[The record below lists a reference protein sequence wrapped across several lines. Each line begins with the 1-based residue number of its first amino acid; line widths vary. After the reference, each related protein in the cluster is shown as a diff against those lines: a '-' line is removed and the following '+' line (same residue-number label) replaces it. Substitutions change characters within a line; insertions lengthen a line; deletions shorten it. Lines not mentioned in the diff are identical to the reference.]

1 MYPYPHLKPESVV
14 VSTAPT
20 DYPVTLDEAKLHAR
34 ISGSDEDSEIQ
45 NLIAAATAYVQE
57 YQWSQLISATHV
69 MRLDRFPCGKAI
81 ELWPNPV
88 QSVTSVQYVDTS
100 GNTQTLAASTNYT
113 ADVYSKPARIVPA
126 YTLPWPATRCYI
138 NDVTVTYV
146 TGWGASGA
154 SVPITTR
161 QAILLLVGH
170 WFRNREATGTAAGDI
185 SFAVKALLD
194 LNSYRTFY

>member
-1 MYPYPHLKPESVV
+1 
-14 VSTAPT
+14 
-20 DYPVTLDEAKLHAR
+20 VTLDEAKLHAR
-34 ISGSDEDSEIQ
+34 ISGSDEDTEVQS
-45 NLIAAATAYVQE
+45 LIAAATAYAQE

-88 QSVTSVQYVDTS
+88 QSVTTLQYVDTS
-100 GNTQTLAASTNYT
+100 GATQTLTPTTQYT

-126 YTLPWPATRCYI
+126 FTLPWPATRCYI

-146 TGWGASGA
+146 TGWGSTGD

-161 QAILLLVGH
+161 QAILLLVAH
-170 WFRNREATGTAAGDI
+170 WYRNREATGMATGEIAFAA
-185 SFAVKALLD
+185 KALLD